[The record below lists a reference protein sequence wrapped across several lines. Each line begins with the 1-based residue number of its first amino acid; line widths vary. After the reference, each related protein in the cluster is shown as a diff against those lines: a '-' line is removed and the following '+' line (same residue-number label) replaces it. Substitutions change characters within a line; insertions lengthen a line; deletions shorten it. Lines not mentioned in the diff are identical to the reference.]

1 MHALDARRA
10 LAPGDANFLHTITM
24 RQAIGFFAPTFLLM
38 IGNQPMYQKFFSAR
52 SERDAR
58 FAVVG
63 WVVGTLVLET
73 LIIAIAV
80 VGSTMF
86 HPDNPREII
95 PISARLGLPPLA
107 GALLLGGVFAKVIST
122 ANNYLFSPASNLI
135 HDVYQRFID
144 PNATE
149 RRKLGV
155 SRTIVILLGIF
166 ALLQAAHFESV
177 LAAALYAYTV
187 YGAAITPVV
196 MAVFFWKRATAA
208 GAVASIGLGTA
219 VTVVW
224 NLMGSPWGLDAVYPA
239 LAASVASLVLV
250 SLATPPPAKE
260 KWAPFFETGAEEREV
275 RA

>member
-1 MHALDARRA
+1 
-10 LAPGDANFLHTITM
+10 
-24 RQAIGFFAPTFLLM
+24 
-38 IGNQPMYQKFFSAR
+38 
-52 SERDAR
+52 
-58 FAVVG
+58 
-63 WVVGTLVLET
+63 
-73 LIIAIAV
+73 
-80 VGSTMF
+80 
-86 HPDNPREII
+86 
-95 PISARLGLPPLA
+95 LPALA

-149 RRKLGV
+149 RRKMVV
-155 SRTIVILLGIF
+155 SRTIVVLLGIF

-177 LAAALYAYTV
+177 LSAALYAYTV

-196 MAVFFWKRATAA
+196 MAVFFWKRANAA

-219 VTVVW
+219 VTVAW

-239 LAASVASLVLV
+239 LGISVASLILV

-260 KWAPFFETGAEEREV
+260 KWAPFFDTGVEEREV
-275 RA
+275 QA